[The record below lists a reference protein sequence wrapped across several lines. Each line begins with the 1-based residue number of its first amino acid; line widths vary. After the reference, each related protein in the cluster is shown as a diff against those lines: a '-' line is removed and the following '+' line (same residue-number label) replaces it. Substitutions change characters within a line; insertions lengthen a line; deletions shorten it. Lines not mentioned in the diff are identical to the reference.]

1 MFRCLRAKGTRD
13 LFGRLVILATESTVD
28 LQKVFEY
35 PLTPVPLTLAQIDG
49 SMNKTDKSKLMHNL
63 GDHYTETRPP
73 PPGHVYM
80 QDALFVL
87 QALVNC
93 RETFGAITKV
103 MLMRL
108 CKVTS
113 SEIHFVCD
121 THPTGSIKDI
131 ERACRATGEV
141 SDLRVTRADQRR
153 PKDFIKLLRS
163 SVFKTS
169 LIEFLSEAWKRDT
182 YAEIL
187 GNKTVIMG
195 LEKVCYCFCVGE
207 NGSIIRYRVE
217 GLDCNHEEADTRLA
231 LHLAYMAEH
240 ANLPDVVIHCKDTDV
255 LVILLYHLG

>member
-1 MFRCLRAKGTRD
+1 M
-13 LFGRLVILATESTVD
+13 
-28 LQKVFEY
+28 FEY

-63 GDHYTETRPP
+63 EDCYTETRP

-87 QALVNC
+87 QAPVNC
-93 RETFGAITKV
+93 LETFGAITKV
-103 MLMRL
+103 ILMRL

-121 THPTGSIKDI
+121 TYPTGSIKDI
-131 ERACRATGEV
+131 ERACRAKGEV
-141 SDLRVTRADQRR
+141 SDLRVTRVDQRR
-153 PKDFIKLLRS
+153 PKDFSKLLWS

-169 LIEFLSEAWKRDT
+169 FIEFLSEEWKRDT
-182 YAEIL
+182 YAELL

-207 NGSIIRYRVE
+207 NGSIIRYLLRGWIVTMRRQIRD
-217 GLDCNHEEADTRLA
+217 LLCT
-231 LHLAYMAEH
+231 LHTWQNMLTCQMWSSAAVTQMF
-240 ANLPDVVIHCKDTDV
+240 
-255 LVILLYHLG
+255 